1 MTRELAQKAQSVRPK
16 RTPLGQRNRLSVKDQ
31 DPNYVY
37 RIVNTTDSSGAD
49 RIDAFKEAGYEL
61 VENPG
66 TVGDKRVDQSTGLGK
81 APEISV
87 GQGKKAVVMRIPR
100 EWYVEDQQAKQLNVD
115 SVEETM
121 YEKAK
126 NKADYGSLQITK

>member
-49 RIDAFKEAGYEL
+49 RIESFKEAGYEV
-61 VENPG
+61 VEKPG
-66 TVGDKRVDQSTGLGK
+66 TVGDKRVDVSSGLGNS
-81 APEISV
+81 PEISV

-100 EWYVEDQQAKQLNVD
+100 EWYAEDQHAKQATVD
-115 SVEETM
+115 SAEETM

-126 NKADYGSLQITK
+126 NNADYGSLQTK